1 MAKHNITGK
10 EGEEIASAYLK
21 AKGYQIIEM
30 NKRFGRAEIDIIAKI
45 GNEYVF
51 VEVKTRTSDYFGFP
65 EEAIDKRKIKLLGKA
80 AEQFTLEK
88 NDDLE
93 IRFDMISLVLGNE
106 KHDIVHIEDAFF
118 PGMED
123 FKNGL

>member
-10 EGEEIASAYLK
+10 EGEEIAAAYLK

-93 IRFDMISLVLGNE
+93 IRFDMISLVLRTA
-106 KHDIVHIEDAFF
+106 KHDIKHIEDAFF
-118 PGMED
+118 PGMEE
-123 FKNGL
+123 F

>member
-10 EGEEIASAYLK
+10 EGEDIAAAFLK
-21 AKGYQIIEM
+21 AKGYEIVEM

-51 VEVKTRTSDYFGFP
+51 VEVKTRSSDYFGFP
-65 EEAIDKRKIKLLGKA
+65 EEAITKRKITLMGKA
-80 AEQFTLEK
+80 AEQFSLEK
-88 NDDLE
+88 SDGLE
-93 IRFDMISLVLGNE
+93 IRFDLISLVLGNA

-118 PGMED
+118 PGMEE
-123 FKNGL
+123 F

>member
-10 EGEEIASAYLK
+10 EGEEIAAGYLK

-30 NKRFGRAEIDIIAKI
+30 NKQFGRAEVDIIAKI

-65 EEAIDKRKIKLLGKA
+65 EEAIGNKKIKLLGRA
-80 AEQFTLEK
+80 AEQFNVEK
-88 NDDLE
+88 NDGLE
-93 IRFDMISLVLGNE
+93 IRFDLISLVLGDD

-118 PGMED
+118 PGS
-123 FKNGL
+123 N

>member
-10 EGEEIASAYLK
+10 EGEEFAAAYLK

-30 NKRFGRAEIDIIAKI
+30 NKRFGKAEIDIIAKI

-51 VEVKTRTSDYFGFP
+51 VEVKTRSSDYFGFP
-65 EEAIDKRKIKLLGKA
+65 EEAIDKRKIKLMGKA
-80 AEQFTLEK
+80 AEQFGLEK

-93 IRFDMISLVLGNE
+93 IRFDMISLVLGKD
-106 KHDIVHIEDAFF
+106 KHDIIHIEDAFF
-118 PGMED
+118 PGMEE
-123 FKNGL
+123 F

>member
-45 GNEYVF
+45 GNEYVL

>member
-51 VEVKTRTSDYFGFP
+51 VEVKNPHFR
-65 EEAIDKRKIKLLGKA
+65 LLW
-80 AEQFTLEK
+80 
-88 NDDLE
+88 
-93 IRFDMISLVLGNE
+93 V
-106 KHDIVHIEDAFF
+106 
-118 PGMED
+118 P
-123 FKNGL
+123 

>member
-10 EGEEIASAYLK
+10 EGEDIAAAFLK
-21 AKGYQIIEM
+21 AKGYEIVEM

-51 VEVKTRTSDYFGFP
+51 VEVKTRSSDYFGFP
-65 EEAIDKRKIKLLGKA
+65 EEAITKRKITLMGKA
-80 AEQFTLEK
+80 AEQFSLEK
-88 NDDLE
+88 SDGLE
-93 IRFDMISLVLGNE
+93 IRFDLISLVLGNV

-118 PGMED
+118 PGMEE
-123 FKNGL
+123 F

>member
-65 EEAIDKRKIKLLGKA
+65 EEAIDKRKIKLLVNA
-80 AEQFTLEK
+80 A
-88 NDDLE
+88 
-93 IRFDMISLVLGNE
+93 
-106 KHDIVHIEDAFF
+106 
-118 PGMED
+118 
-123 FKNGL
+123 

>member
-1 MAKHNITGK
+1 MAKHNIIGK
-10 EGEEIASAYLK
+10 EGEEIAAAFLR
-21 AKGYQIIEM
+21 AKGYEIIEM

-65 EEAIDKRKIKLLGKA
+65 EEAIDKRKIKLMGKA
-80 AEQFTLEK
+80 AEQFSSEK
-88 NDDLE
+88 NDNLE
-93 IRFDMISLVLGNE
+93 IRFDMISLVLGND

-118 PGMED
+118 PGMEE
-123 FKNGL
+123 F

>member
-1 MAKHNITGK
+1 MAKHNAIGK
-10 EGEEIASAYLK
+10 EGENLAAAFLR
-21 AKGYQIIEM
+21 AKGYQIIEI

-65 EEAIDKRKIKLLGKA
+65 EEAIDKKKIALMGKA
-80 AEQFTLEK
+80 AEQFSLEK

-93 IRFDMISLVLGNE
+93 IRFDLISLVFGDD
-106 KHDIVHIEDAFF
+106 KHNIIHIEDAFF
-118 PGMED
+118 PGFEA
-123 FKNGL
+123 F